1 MPRVPTRK
9 RPCRICRR
17 WFLPNPRLKNRQM
30 TCGDACCK
38 TEWHKKKCAEWNRR
52 NADYFKSNY
61 LQKKLEAAGQGV
73 GTSRTPT
80 AKSSPGRTLKSRM
93 KTGLPLEYVQEVIGI
108 QQLIIIEYLA
118 QLLNQRFAK
127 TMTGSFPA
135 NIPQPDQIPAM
146 VFSRGDP
153 SLMPCN
159 H

>member
-30 TCGDACCK
+30 TCGDARCK

-61 LQKKLEAAGQGV
+61 LQKKLEASGQGV
-73 GTSRTPT
+73 ETSRTPT

-118 QLLNQRFAK
+118 QLLNRRFAK

-146 VFSRGDP
+146 VFSRGDRP
-153 SLMPCN
+153 LISCN